1 MNNRYLYMI
10 TYQFYSAPG
19 SGAGRT
25 FYERETPI
33 DSVEAV
39 EAIEADIPKRSHDNL
54 SRVAVQ
60 NIVLLREWSE

>member
-1 MNNRYLYMI
+1 MSNRYLYLI
-10 TYQFYSAPG
+10 AYQFNG
-19 SGAGRT
+19 GAGRA

-39 EAIEADIPKRSHDNL
+39 QAIEADIPKHSSDNL
-54 SRVAVQ
+54 SRVMIS

>member
-1 MNNRYLYMI
+1 MSNRYLYLI
-10 TYQFYSAPG
+10 AYKFNNG
-19 SGAGRT
+19 SGRT

-39 EAIEADIPKRSHDNL
+39 QAIEADIPKHSSDNL
-54 SRVAVQ
+54 SLVMVN